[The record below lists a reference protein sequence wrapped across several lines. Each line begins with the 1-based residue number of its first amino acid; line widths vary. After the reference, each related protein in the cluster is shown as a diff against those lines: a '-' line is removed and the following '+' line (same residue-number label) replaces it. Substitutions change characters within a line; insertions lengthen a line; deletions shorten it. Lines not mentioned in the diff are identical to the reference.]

1 MTGSIIH
8 RMIFFEL
15 LKIFA
20 LSLVTLTGM
29 FLLAGLVQEAS
40 QRGLSPSQILMAI
53 PLLIPNTLPYTIPA
67 TTLFAT
73 CVVYGRMA
81 HDNEILVLKAA
92 GVNILHL
99 LKPAVLLGV
108 LTSAT
113 TVGLYYDLIPR
124 SQSVFRQRLLDDA
137 EGVIYGILKSERA
150 LRRPQLPYVIF
161 VREVQQKRLID
172 VVFKRRAKVDGV
184 YVGYDL
190 VARAQEASLRV
201 DMENNQIVVSMERA
215 TVFEKGDVSGSDD
228 HPVFT
233 VPLPESIFGNNNKT
247 RPASMVW
254 EELQERKEVLREQ
267 IGECVAETA
276 ASQKL
281 YDDTPAG
288 ETRERRKLELQHRIN
303 QQKVAEMGLRHAIAE
318 SYIRPALGI
327 GCLCFVLI
335 GCPVGIRAAR
345 SDYLST
351 FVICFLPAVFLYYPL
366 LLAGNNLARD
376 GKVSIPVGIFA
387 ADAILMSV
395 ALLLV
400 WRLMRR

>member
-20 LSLVTLTGM
+20 LSLMTLTGM

-99 LKPAVLLGV
+99 LKPAILLG
-108 LTSAT
+108 LITSGS

-124 SQSVFRQRLLDDA
+124 SQSEFRQRLLDDA

-184 YVGYDL
+184 YRGYDL
-190 VARAQEASLRV
+190 VALAQEATLRV
-201 DMENNQIVVSMERA
+201 DMENNQIIVSMERA
-215 TVFEKGDVSGSDD
+215 TVFEKDVSGSDD

-254 EELQERKEVLREQ
+254 EELQDRTDVLRELVE
-267 IGECVAETA
+267 ECKEKTA
-276 ASQKL
+276 ASQQL
-281 YDDTPAG
+281 WDETPLG
-288 ETRERRKLELQHRIN
+288 ETRDRRRLELQHHTN
-303 QQKVAEMGLRHAIAE
+303 QQKVAEMSLRHAIAE
-318 SYIRPALGI
+318 SYIRPALGL
-327 GCLCFVLI
+327 GCMCFVLI

-351 FVICFLPAVFLYYPL
+351 FVVCFLPTVFLYYPL

-376 GKVSIPVGIFA
+376 GKISVPLGIFA
-387 ADAILMSV
+387 ADAILMTV
-395 ALLLV
+395 ALALV